1 MKGYKTIDN
10 EIILTPNER
19 TDCGNPICDRPFTPE
34 ETLWHSRGCL
44 KIQGND
50 VVIDT
55 VKKSAYIRNSVKQ
68 YTDDGSLIDKKT
80 LELLSSGLPHPNN
93 PSVIFSL
100 SIEAQISM
108 LGLHAKKAELTYPW
122 PLSKKGGGYHLVQD
136 IAELDL
142 ISNAI
147 FSRVAELKKLGNID
161 KIWLNDVNRTD
172 LEISNYVDSRI

>member
-1 MKGYKTIDN
+1 MKAYQTQQN
-10 EIILTPNER
+10 EIIFTNDERPND
-19 TDCGNPICDRPFTPE
+19 TFICDRNFTADEMRYP
-34 ETLWHSRGCL
+34 
-44 KIQGND
+44 KKQGND
-50 VVIDT
+50 IIVDT
-55 VKKSAYIRNSVKQ
+55 VKQSNDIRKKIKQ
-68 YTDDGSLIDKKT
+68 YSDDSGLIDKKT
-80 LELLSSGLPHPNN
+80 LELLSYGLPHPNN